1 MTKAKGYVYALYKVA
16 GSTNSMM
23 KLYTEQLSQFR
34 LTVNDYSDMAN
45 AIRAG
50 VVNSIDL
57 QIRNDDLIRA
67 SFDEM
72 KKINAVKDVF
82 DYNFPELRTWE
93 RGERTK
99 QAIRDIAS
107 AYRFISS
114 SEVQKEIEACV

>member
-16 GSTNSMM
+16 GSTNSMI

-34 LTVNDYSDMAN
+34 LTVNDYSDMAD

-50 VVNSIDL
+50 SVNSIDL

-67 SFDEM
+67 SFAEM

-82 DYNFPELRTWE
+82 DYDFPELRTWE

-107 AYRFISS
+107 AYCFISS